1 MVTLKVKQ
9 SDHKSLTRR
18 TSLPDPTQ
26 IADRIYSVARILLEG
41 VIDKGP
47 FRLIGVG
54 ISNLEDLKTS
64 DNFGDLLDP
73 EARKREKAER
83 VSDKIREKFG
93 DAAILKGRALR

>member
-1 MVTLKVKQ
+1 
-9 SDHKSLTRR
+9 
-18 TSLPDPTQ
+18 
-26 IADRIYSVARILLEG
+26 

-64 DNFGDLLDP
+64 ENFGDLLDP